1 MNGLPYVFALTLR
14 IGNTPLHARSVSPK
28 LTHPAVCVQWCRTLQ
43 VGNHSAANNST
54 TALANWLGWIGIES
68 YNLQSELYGQL
79 LGTDFMYE
87 VILLISVTVQ
97 LILYVALA
105 TGAEKRKHKASCDA
119 YCDLFDIDG
128 HLIMQRTIFIIAV
141 LRECI

>member
-1 MNGLPYVFALTLR
+1 M
-14 IGNTPLHARSVSPK
+14 
-28 LTHPAVCVQWCRTLQ
+28 
-43 VGNHSAANNST
+43 
-54 TALANWLGWIGIES
+54 ANWLGWIGIES

-105 TGAEKRKHKASCDA
+105 TGAEKRKHKASRESVPSFVVVDA
-119 YCDLFDIDG
+119 L
-128 HLIMQRTIFIIAV
+128 T
-141 LRECI
+141 REAHEYLLVHAL